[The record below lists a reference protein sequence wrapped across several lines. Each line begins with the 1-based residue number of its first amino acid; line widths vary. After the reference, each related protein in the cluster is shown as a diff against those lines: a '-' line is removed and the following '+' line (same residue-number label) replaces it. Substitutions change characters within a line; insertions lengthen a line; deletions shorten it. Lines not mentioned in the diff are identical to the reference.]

1 MIVTESAS
9 TDKLYIS
16 SEQLLKDSFEL
27 GAKVLAS
34 GFRPKVIIALWR
46 GGAPIGVAVQ
56 EFIDYYGGCE
66 SDHIAI
72 RTSSY
77 SGIGERSDN
86 IKIHDL
92 SYLLKNINYD
102 DPLLI
107 VDDVFDTGRTID
119 ALINELRTQARKN
132 CPEDIRVA
140 VPYFKPKSNLTE
152 REPDYYIHT
161 TEQWLKFPYSLEG
174 LSTAEIERNRPEIH
188 KILQSYLP
196 K

>member
-1 MIVTESAS
+1 MSVPTSSE
-9 TDKLYIS
+9 KLYIS
-16 SEQLLKDSFEL
+16 AQQLLQDSFEL

-34 GFRPKVIIALWR
+34 GFRPKVVIALWR

-56 EFIDYYGGCE
+56 EFIDYYGGCQ

-77 SGIGERSDN
+77 SGIGQRSDH
-86 IKIHDL
+86 IRIHDL
-92 SYLLKNINYD
+92 TYLLKNINYD

-119 ALINELRTQARKN
+119 ALIRELKTKARKN

-140 VPYFKPKSNLTE
+140 VPYYKPKSNLTH

-174 LSTAEIERNRPEIH
+174 LKEQEIAENRPEIYSVI
-188 KILQSYLP
+188 KSFL
-196 K
+196 

>member
-1 MIVTESAS
+1 MNKESVE
-9 TDKLYIS
+9 KLYITS
-16 SEQLLKDSFEL
+16 QQLLQDSYEL

-56 EFIDYYGGCE
+56 EFIDSYGGCE

-77 SGIGERSDN
+77 SGIGERSDS

-119 ALINELRTQARKN
+119 ALIGELQTQARKN
-132 CPEDIRVA
+132 CPDDIRVA
-140 VPYFKPKSNLTE
+140 VPYYKPKSNLTN

-161 TEQWLKFPYSLEG
+161 TERWLKFPYSLEG
-174 LSTAEIERNRPEIH
+174 LSPQEILENRPEIYAII
-188 KILQSYLP
+188 KPLLN
-196 K
+196 KK

>member
-1 MIVTESAS
+1 MEKPAT

-16 SEQLLKDSFEL
+16 SQQLLQDSYEL

-56 EFIDYYGGCE
+56 EFIDCYGGCQ

-86 IKIHDL
+86 IQIHDL
-92 SYLLKNINYD
+92 TYLLKNINHD

-119 ALINELRTQARKN
+119 ALITELKSRARKN
-132 CPEDIRVA
+132 CPDDIRVA
-140 VPYFKPKSNLTE
+140 VPYYKPKSNLTD

-174 LSTAEIERNRPEIH
+174 LTVAEIAANRP
-188 KILQSYLP
+188 KLYATLKPILD
-196 K
+196 KK

>member
-1 MIVTESAS
+1 MEKPAV
-9 TDKLYIS
+9 DKLYIS
-16 SEQLLKDSFEL
+16 SQQLLQDSYEL

-56 EFIDYYGGCE
+56 EFIDCYGGCQ

-86 IKIHDL
+86 IQIHDL
-92 SYLLKNINYD
+92 TYLLKNINHD

-119 ALINELRTQARKN
+119 ALITELKSRARKN
-132 CPEDIRVA
+132 CPDDIRVA
-140 VPYFKPKSNLTE
+140 VPYYKPKSNLTK

-161 TEQWLKFPYSLEG
+161 TQQWLKFPYSLEG
-174 LSTAEIERNRPEIH
+174 LTVAEIAANRP
-188 KILQSYLP
+188 KLYATLKPILD
-196 K
+196 KK

>member
-1 MIVTESAS
+1 MINNSV
-9 TDKLYIS
+9 DKLYIS
-16 SEQLLKDSFEL
+16 SQKLLEDSYEL

-56 EFIDYYGGCE
+56 EFIDCYGGCQ

-77 SGIGERSDN
+77 SGIGQRSNTIN
-86 IKIHDL
+86 IHGL
-92 SYLLKNINYD
+92 SYLLKNINFD

-119 ALINELRTQARKN
+119 ALINELKTRARKN
-132 CPEDIRVA
+132 CPNDIRVA
-140 VPYFKPKSNLTE
+140 VPYYKPKSNLTQ

-174 LSTAEIERNRPEIH
+174 LTTAEIAANRPALH
-188 KILQSYLP
+188 KIIEPLLN
-196 K
+196 KN